1 MKKIVFS
8 LFVLIALQVSAQK
21 AEGKLYYKSATS
33 EQILTQEQ
41 FDEIKAIVLSKMQ
54 VIAKNVKM
62 NILIEDVRFAA
73 DSIINTFKFDI
84 KISDTEDEVEVKKE
98 KIYSFINKKL
108 PSITLKTISNKD
120 FNLKDLEGKPTV
132 LNFWFTVCAP
142 CIDEMPVLNRIKE
155 KYAEK
160 VNFVS
165 ITFNTK
171 KEVDEFFKTHR
182 FDYLK
187 IVDAKDFIDELGIS
201 AFPKNIFIDKDGIVK
216 RIEDG
221 IPYIAGEEK
230 GEMKIGHGE
239 DFETF
244 IQELLLPV
252 PTP

>member
-8 LFVLIALQVSAQK
+8 LFVLIALQASAQK
-21 AEGKLYYKSATS
+21 AEDKLYYKSASS

-54 VIAKNVKM
+54 AVSKNARMNTVIN
-62 NILIEDVRFAA
+62 DVRFSS

-84 KISDTEDEVEVKKE
+84 KISDSEDEVEVKKE
-98 KIYSFINKKL
+98 NIYSFINKKL
-108 PSITLKTISNKD
+108 PSATLKTISNKD

-132 LNFWFTVCAP
+132 LNFWFTACPP
-142 CIDEMPVLNRIKE
+142 CIDEMPILNRIKE
-155 KYAEK
+155 KYSDK

-187 IVDAKDFIDELGIS
+187 IVEAKDFIDELGIS
-201 AFPKNIFIDKDGIVK
+201 AFPKNIFINKDGIVK

-221 IPYIAGEEK
+221 VPYIADEGK
-230 GEMKIGHGE
+230 GKMKIGNGE
-239 DFETF
+239 DFEAY
-244 IQELLLPV
+244 IQELLSPA